1 MASLNFE
8 QAGFHYGG
16 APQSPQQAGQPQH
29 QLPLHGR
36 LSIIVS
42 DDGRFERLVILRI
55 LKRTD
60 HRLSGQA
67 VADRIAARALLA
79 FFGNFPSR

>member
-1 MASLNFE
+1 
-8 QAGFHYGG
+8 
-16 APQSPQQAGQPQH
+16 
-29 QLPLHGR
+29 